1 MTQLEARNC
10 YLVPVIP
17 VATLLTLLV
26 LAGDA
31 PTALRWGRRTA
42 GDLHDFVVAEA
53 EEAFDMVREI
63 KRAPPV
69 AIVRHVMRWPHV
81 MHCGCRSPVVTSDSA
96 CAAQSREASPN
107 TCILLPTSWTARTFR
122 GQLALEA

>member
-69 AIVRHVMRWPHV
+69 AIPWDRHPGLGLDHLSAL
-81 MHCGCRSPVVTSDSA
+81 GDNDSLKNFFEA
-96 CAAQSREASPN
+96 IPGFLDSNLVKHLQKDIPSR
-107 TCILLPTSWTARTFR
+107 
-122 GQLALEA
+122 